1 MHKDLGIASECAKEV
16 KSDITFGEKS
26 REIYK
31 TLIDEGLGK
40 KDFGIIFDKL
50 SKHKTK

>member
-1 MHKDLGIASECAKEV
+1 MLKDLGIASECAKEV
-16 KSDITFGEKS
+16 GADITFGEKS

-31 TLIDEGLGK
+31 KLVDEGQGK

-50 SKHKTK
+50 TKYHRK